1 MGDLF
6 LRIFFISS
14 FLQRKPQNRNM
25 DGMSQQQMQ
34 MLQQMAQRDPDIIKI
49 SKKAEFRALVH
60 EHTQRCWDRCHVE
73 QYARNSSLAS
83 SGQTCLFN
91 CVNNWFISQNCVNEY
106 MEKKMG
112 NK

>member
-1 MGDLF
+1 MGTHP
-6 LRIFFISS
+6 IFESDFDC
-14 FLQRKPQNRNM
+14 LTEKKNNLKM
-25 DGMSQQQMQ
+25 EAQQMQ

-60 EHTQRCWDRCHVE
+60 EHTQRCWDRCSIG
-73 QYARNSSLAS
+73 QYARNTSIAG
-83 SGQTCLFN
+83 SGKTCLST
-91 CVNNWFISQNCVNEY
+91 CVNNWFISQNSVNEY

>member
-1 MGDLF
+1 
-6 LRIFFISS
+6 
-14 FLQRKPQNRNM
+14 M

-60 EHTQRCWDRCHVE
+60 EHTQRCWDRCHIE
-73 QYARNSSLAS
+73 QYARNSSLGSFLFFTFSLSFFLTSAS